1 MKFYNSDLDHWHP
14 IATSSR
20 KLTTTTTWQLRVHE
34 LLLSWIH
41 SNHKYSHLCFSLSSL
56 CSNWSDHQA
65 LDINLDLDNP
75 KYVWRQTPLDLT
87 RDSYTQYKQ
96 QPQNVTRV
104 FLFILKAKHKTLH
117 VIRSWDK
124 LENSA
129 KKTFCMRFDRL
140 SLIFDRSSL
149 VESE

>member
-1 MKFYNSDLDHWHP
+1 M
-14 IATSSR
+14 
-20 KLTTTTTWQLRVHE
+20 TTWQLQVHR

-56 CSNWSDHQA
+56 CNNWNNHQA

-87 RDSYTQYKQ
+87 RDSYTQHKQ
-96 QPQNVTRV
+96 QHKNVARV
-104 FLFILKAKHKTLH
+104 FPFILMPERKTLH
-117 VIRSWDK
+117 IIWAWAWVGK
-124 LENSA
+124 FC
-129 KKTFCMRFDRL
+129 KKTICTSFDRS

-149 VESE
+149 ADLHNKFYSTLDSNFTQKHTWSSLNLE